1 MADNENRTI
10 DWDDE
15 ITNDG
20 EYSNEESV
28 ILPEGNYPFEV
39 IKTEQAWFDGSQ
51 KIPACNMA
59 KVFLRIDG
67 GELGKALCVEN
78 IYLLE
83 KLEWKAAAFLRSIGL
98 KKHGEPTVWRKL
110 LHCDG
115 ETGRCKIYV
124 DDYTGRD
131 GQTKQSNKVKSF
143 FDKEES
149 KEEQAP
155 KKAFK
160 KGAF

>member
-1 MADNENRTI
+1 MENNEVKVL

-20 EYSNEESV
+20 EYSSEESV
-28 ILPEGNYPFEV
+28 VLPEGNYPFEV
-39 IKTEQAWFDGSQ
+39 IKTEQAWFDGSE

-83 KLEWKAAAFLRSIGL
+83 KLEWKASAFLRSVGM
-98 KKHGEPTVWRKL
+98 KKHGEPIAWRKL
-110 LHCDG
+110 VHCDG
-115 ETGRCKIYV
+115 EFGRCQIYV
-124 DDYTGRD
+124 DEYTGRD
-131 GQTKQSNKVKSF
+131 GSTRKSNKVRKF
-143 FDKEES
+143 FDKEE
-149 KEEQAP
+149 QQP

>member
-1 MADNENRTI
+1 MADKGMKVI

-15 ITNDG
+15 IHDDG
-20 EYSNEESV
+20 EYSGEESV
-28 ILPEGNYPFEV
+28 VLPEGNYPFEV
-39 IKTEQAWFDGSQ
+39 IKTEQAWYDGST

-59 KVFLRIDG
+59 KVFMRVDG

-83 KLEWKAAAFLRSIGL
+83 KLEWKASAFLRSIGL
-98 KKHGEPTVWRKL
+98 KKHGEDICWRKL

-115 ETGRCKIYV
+115 ETGRCRVYV
-124 DDYTGRD
+124 DEYEGRD
-131 GQTKQSNKVKSF
+131 GQTRQSNKVQKF
-143 FDKEES
+143 FDKEEAQ
-149 KEEQAP
+149 KP
-155 KKAFK
+155 KKEFK

>member
-1 MADNENRTI
+1 MADNAKVI
-10 DWDDE
+10 GWDDE

-20 EYSNEESV
+20 EFSGEESV
-28 ILPEGNYPFEV
+28 ILPEGNYNFEV
-39 IKTEQAWFDGSQ
+39 IKTEQAWFDGSD

-67 GELGKALCVEN
+67 EELGKALCVEQ
-78 IYLLE
+78 IFLLD

-98 KKHGEPTVWRKL
+98 KKHGEPVAWRKL
-110 LHCDG
+110 CHCDG

-124 DDYTGRD
+124 DEYKKNGE
-131 GQTKQSNKVKSF
+131 TKQSNKVRTF
-143 FDKEES
+143 YDKGEEE
-149 KEEQAP
+149 KT

-160 KGAF
+160 RGAF

>member
-1 MADNENRTI
+1 MADTENRVI

-15 ITNDG
+15 ITDDG
-20 EYSNEESV
+20 EYSGEENV

-39 IKTEQAWFDGSQ
+39 IKTEQAWFDGSAR
-51 KIPACNMA
+51 IPACNMA

-67 GELGKALCVEN
+67 GDLGKALCVEQ
-78 IYLLE
+78 IFLLE
-83 KLEWKAAAFLRSIGL
+83 KMEWKASAFLRSIGL
-98 KKHGEPTVWRKL
+98 KKHGEPTPWRKL

-115 ETGRCKIYV
+115 EKGRCKVYV
-124 DDYTGRD
+124 DDYERNGEK
-131 GQTKQSNKVKSF
+131 KQSNKVKSF
-143 FDKEES
+143 YDKDES
-149 KEEQAP
+149 REEQAP